1 MNSKIVHKSSF
12 HQTNLLMLFIAAV
25 LMYVLLYLNHGFMTF
40 GSDTIETVPYAIW
53 MIDNTLFNN
62 DFHLSHLRESAVNE
76 RLVSVYLLHL
86 FGENVI
92 WGSKILHGIFTIIL
106 CAGMIRLSDL
116 VIKHFSLSVL
126 VVFLATISLYNINI
140 GSNELYYNM
149 YVPSLAAKSIAVW
162 GLVFAYVERWFFASI
177 LLAIATFFQPL
188 VGLQLFL
195 VLTPIALLKNK
206 LNKKFWSY
214 LLTYGLTAGVFITF
228 ILRAQGPNVE
238 AMYSF
243 FEIVRFRIAHHF
255 FPSYFPLTHVILLGV
270 LYLGGMWY
278 FIRKNVFFAY
288 FFGISIVGILVYILG
303 VSLEIDIVL
312 SSQWM
317 KINIWLKFFALIGIV
332 AALKEMIEQKH
343 ILYLGIA
350 IFLAGFSASIYRFNP
365 KYDKEYPA
373 ELYTWISSNVSKTEV
388 VLVPPELN
396 DFKARTGRSSYFD
409 FKAMLH
415 HKPAIY
421 NWYDRFYS
429 IYGMKPE
436 ERTEGLD
443 IFGEVR
449 RRYLQADGWK
459 NAEIDFII
467 ARDNQIIKDRK
478 LVYKDEE
485 YSIYK

>member
-1 MNSKIVHKSSF
+1 MNSKIVYKSSI
-12 HQTNLLMLFIAAV
+12 HQTNLLMLCVAAV
-25 LMYVLLYLNHGFMTF
+25 LMYVLLYLNHGFMAF

-62 DFHLSHLRESAVNE
+62 DFHLTHLRESVVNE
-76 RLVSVYLLHL
+76 RVVSVYLLHL
-86 FGENVI
+86 FGEHVI

-126 VVFLATISLYNINI
+126 VVFRTTISLYNINI

-149 YVPSLAAKSIAVW
+149 YVPSLAAKSLAVW
-162 GLVFAYVERWFFASI
+162 GLVFAYTERWLFASI

-188 VGLQLFL
+188 VGLQIFL
-195 VLTPIALLKNK
+195 VLTPIAMLKNK
-206 LNKKFWSY
+206 LSKKFWSY
-214 LLTYGLTAGVFITF
+214 VLTYGLTAGIFIAF
-228 ILRAQGPNVE
+228 ILRAQGPNIE
-238 AMYSF
+238 SSYSF

-255 FPSYFPLTHVILLGV
+255 FPAYFPVSHVLLLGG
-270 LYLGGMWY
+270 LYIVGMWY
-278 FIRKNVFFAY
+278 FIRKNSFFAW
-288 FFGISIVGILVYILG
+288 FFGISIMGILVYILG
-303 VSLEIDIVL
+303 VSLELDIVL

-343 ILYLGIA
+343 ILYLGIV

-365 KYDKEYPA
+365 KYDKEYPV
-373 ELYTWISSNVSKTEV
+373 ELYTWVSSNVNKTAV

-436 ERTEGLD
+436 ERTKGLD

-449 RRYLQADGWK
+449 RRYLEANGWK
-459 NAEIDFII
+459 NAKIDFII
-467 ARDNQIIKDRK
+467 ARDSQLIKDRK
-478 LVYKDEE
+478 IVYQDEE
-485 YSIYK
+485 YRVYK